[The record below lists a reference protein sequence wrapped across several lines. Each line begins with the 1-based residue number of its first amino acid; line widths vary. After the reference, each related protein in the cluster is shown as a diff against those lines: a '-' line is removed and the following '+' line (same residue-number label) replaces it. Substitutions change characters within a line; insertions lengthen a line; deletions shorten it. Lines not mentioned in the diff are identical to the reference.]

1 MFCVCDCVARGQPF
15 GKRLRYHTIYT
26 AIGRRCMGKSWS
38 IYIKVAIFV
47 QQREL
52 KISFYIHT
60 MKQGKP
66 SITAPLSK
74 KSNDNNSSFIGL
86 ICAVIS
92 AIIAF
97 VGTLLLCIS
106 VMSSSTSNT
115 NITQNKSSGSIRS
128 VIEKNTQPNGIIP
141 LSTQQPKGLIIH
153 THLGDI
159 RIQFTP
165 ELSGESSINYI
176 KEVVQIA
183 SSKQNS
189 GMAIGETANER
200 RVTEGY
206 KCSRCKFYRAEK
218 QLLLQGIIAQ
228 VNVPKN
234 KELGPCPLEN
244 YKPKNKC
251 PEHDPNCGCHGPI
264 MTKGTVGWAGG
275 GGGPDFFI
283 NTFKNPVDWWEN
295 QHTVWG
301 KLDDASI
308 KLVESIYDLPVHGTG
323 MKMLD
328 EEIEIS
334 LELF

>member
-1 MFCVCDCVARGQPF
+1 
-15 GKRLRYHTIYT
+15 
-26 AIGRRCMGKSWS
+26 
-38 IYIKVAIFV
+38 
-47 QQREL
+47 
-52 KISFYIHT
+52 

-74 KSNDNNSSFIGL
+74 KSNNNSSFVGL
-86 ICAVIS
+86 ICVFIS
-92 AIIAF
+92 AIVAF

-106 VMSSSTSNT
+106 VMSSSTSNNNT
-115 NITQNKSSGSIRS
+115 HTQNKASGSIRS
-128 VIEKNTQPNGIIP
+128 VVEKNTQPIDVLQLQP
-141 LSTQQPKGLIIH
+141 TQPKGLIIH
-153 THLGDI
+153 THLGDL
-159 RIQFTP
+159 RIHFTP

-176 KEVVQIA
+176 KEVVQST

-189 GMAIGETANER
+189 GMAIGDTANGR

-218 QLLLQGIIAQ
+218 QLLLQGVIAQ

-234 KELGPCPLEN
+234 AELGPCHLEN

-251 PEHDPNCGCHGPI
+251 PDHDPNCGCHGPI
-264 MTKGTVGWAGG
+264 MTKGMVGWAGG

-301 KLDDASI
+301 MLDDASI

>member
-1 MFCVCDCVARGQPF
+1 
-15 GKRLRYHTIYT
+15 
-26 AIGRRCMGKSWS
+26 
-38 IYIKVAIFV
+38 
-47 QQREL
+47 
-52 KISFYIHT
+52 

-86 ICAVIS
+86 VCAVVS
-92 AIIAF
+92 AVVAF
-97 VGTLLLCIS
+97 VGTLILCIS
-106 VMSSSTSNT
+106 VMSSSSTSTSNIQT
-115 NITQNKSSGSIRS
+115 KSSGSIRS
-128 VIEKNTQPNGIIP
+128 VVEKNTQPNDIMIP
-141 LSTQQPKGLIIH
+141 LTQQPKGLIIH

-159 RIQFTP
+159 RILFTP

-176 KEVVQIA
+176 KEVVQTA

-189 GMAIGETANER
+189 GMVTIGETANGR

-206 KCSRCKFYRAEK
+206 KCSRCKFYRSEK
-218 QLLLQGIIAQ
+218 QLLLQGVIAQ
-228 VNVPKN
+228 VDVPKN
-234 KELGPCPLEN
+234 TELGPCPLEN
-244 YKPKNKC
+244 FKPKNKC
-251 PEHDPNCGCHGPI
+251 PDHDPNCGCHGPI
-264 MTKGTVGWAGG
+264 MKKGMVGWAGG

-301 KLDDASI
+301 MLDDASI

>member
-1 MFCVCDCVARGQPF
+1 
-15 GKRLRYHTIYT
+15 
-26 AIGRRCMGKSWS
+26 
-38 IYIKVAIFV
+38 
-47 QQREL
+47 
-52 KISFYIHT
+52 

-74 KSNDNNSSFIGL
+74 KSNNNSSFGL
-86 ICAVIS
+86 ICAIAS
-92 AIIAF
+92 AIVAF

-106 VMSSSTSNT
+106 VMTSSTSN
-115 NITQNKSSGSIRS
+115 NNTQNKSGSIRS
-128 VIEKNTQPNGIIP
+128 VVEKNTPEVQPP
-141 LSTQQPKGLIIH
+141 TQPKGLIIH

-159 RIQFTP
+159 RIHFTP

-176 KEVVQIA
+176 KEVVQTA
-183 SSKQNS
+183 SLKQNS
-189 GMAIGETANER
+189 GMAIGDTANGR

-218 QLLLQGIIAQ
+218 QLLLQGVIAQ

-234 KELGPCPLEN
+234 AELGPCHLEN

-251 PEHDPNCGCHGPI
+251 PDHDPNCGCHGPI
-264 MTKGTVGWAGG
+264 MTKKMVGWAGG

-301 KLDDASI
+301 MLDDASI

-323 MKMLD
+323 MKVLD
-328 EEIEIS
+328 EEIEIA